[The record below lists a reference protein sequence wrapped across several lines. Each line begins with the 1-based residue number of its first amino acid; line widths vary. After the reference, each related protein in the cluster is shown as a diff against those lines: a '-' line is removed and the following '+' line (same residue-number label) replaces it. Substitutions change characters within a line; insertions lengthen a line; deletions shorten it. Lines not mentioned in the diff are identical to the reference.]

1 MNMARFDYSNQVTG
15 KDIARGR
22 VNEAPISPKHAIE
35 IAGFIRGMK
44 LDDAAAYLEGVVALQ
59 KPIPF
64 KRFNRNVPHRK
75 GLVGWDAGRY
85 PRKASRVYLRLLN
98 NVRKNAE
105 YSGLEGDQ
113 LQIVHVS
120 ANRGIR
126 RRSFMPRAMG
136 RATPKDRQTVN
147 IELVVREQEA

>member
-1 MNMARFDYSNQVTG
+1 
-15 KDIARGR
+15 
-22 VNEAPISPKHAIE
+22 
-35 IAGFIRGMK
+35 MK

-59 KPIPF
+59 KPIPL

-85 PRKASRVYLRLLN
+85 PRKASRGYLRLLN

-113 LQIVHVS
+113 LHIVHVS

>member
-1 MNMARFDYSNQVTG
+1 MNMARFDYSNQITG
-15 KDIARGR
+15 KDISRGH

-35 IAGFIRGMK
+35 IASFIKGKK
-44 LDDAAAYLEGVVALQ
+44 LDEAAAYLEDVVALK

-64 KRFNRNVPHRK
+64 KRFNMDVPHRK
-75 GLVGWDAGRY
+75 GLVGWDAGRF
-85 PRKASRVYLRLLN
+85 PQKASQVYLRLLN

-105 YSGLEGDQ
+105 YNGLDGEQ
-113 LQIVHVS
+113 LRIIHVS

>member
-1 MNMARFDYSNQVTG
+1 MTRFDYSNQVTG

-22 VNEAPISPKHAIE
+22 VNEAPVSPKHAIE
-35 IAGFIRGMK
+35 IARFINGMK
-44 LDDAAAYLEGVVALQ
+44 LDDASAYLQSVVALE

-85 PRKASRVYLRLLN
+85 PQKASRVYLRLLN

-105 YSGLEGDQ
+105 YNGLEGEH
-113 LQIVHVS
+113 LRIVHVC

>member
-35 IAGFIRGMK
+35 IASFIRGMK
-44 LDDAAAYLEGVVALQ
+44 LDDAAEYLQSVVALQ

-64 KRFNRNVPHRK
+64 KRFNRDVPHRK

-85 PRKASRVYLRLLN
+85 PQKASRVYLRLLN

-105 YSGLEGDQ
+105 YNGLEGEQ
-113 LQIVHVS
+113 LRIVHVS

>member
-1 MNMARFDYSNQVTG
+1 MNMTRFEYSNQVTG

-35 IAGFIRGMK
+35 IADFIKGMK
-44 LDDAAAYLEGVVALQ
+44 LDDASAYLQSVLALE

-64 KRFNRNVPHRK
+64 KRFNRDVPHRK

-85 PRKASRVYLRLLN
+85 PQKASRVYLRLLN

-105 YSGLEGDQ
+105 YNGLEGEQ
-113 LQIVHVS
+113 LRIVHVS

-147 IELVVREQEA
+147 IEMVVREQEA

>member
-1 MNMARFDYSNQVTG
+1 MAKFDYSNQLTG

-44 LDDAAAYLEGVVALQ
+44 LDDAAAYLKDVVALQ

-75 GLVGWDAGRY
+75 GLAGWMPANAS
-85 PRKASRVYLRLLN
+85 KASRVYLRLLN
-98 NVRKNAE
+98 NVKNAE
-105 YSGLEGDQ
+105 YNGLEGDQ
-113 LQIVHVS
+113 LCIVHVS

-147 IELVVREQEA
+147 IELIVREQEA

>member
-35 IAGFIRGMK
+35 IADFIKGMK
-44 LDDAAAYLEGVVALQ
+44 LDDASAYLQSVLALE

-64 KRFNRNVPHRK
+64 KRFNRDVPHRK

-85 PRKASRVYLRLLN
+85 PQKASRVYLRLLN

-105 YSGLEGDQ
+105 YNGLEGEQ
-113 LQIVHVS
+113 LRIVHVS

-147 IELVVREQEA
+147 IEMVVREQEA